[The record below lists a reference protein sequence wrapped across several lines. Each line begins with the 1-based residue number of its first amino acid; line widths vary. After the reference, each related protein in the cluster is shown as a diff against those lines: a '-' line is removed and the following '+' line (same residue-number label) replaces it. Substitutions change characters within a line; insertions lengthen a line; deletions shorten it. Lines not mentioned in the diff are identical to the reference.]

1 MLTIMK
7 TFLDLVQ
14 MLKFLATKGQMELDE
29 SSSDVVPENGWEVSP
44 ESNNIDHNSHHIVP
58 YMQVS
63 LKNVEV
69 LSARACASRRKP

>member
-14 MLKFLATKGQMELDE
+14 MLKFLVTKGQMELDE
-29 SSSDVVPENGWEVSP
+29 SSSD
-44 ESNNIDHNSHHIVP
+44 
-58 YMQVS
+58 
-63 LKNVEV
+63 EV